1 VNIVKTRKKQIFTL
15 MTAEKF
21 LSFHNT
27 DICTSSEETYFIMLC
42 ADSEWFR
49 FSGPTLIITP
59 PSPPLNLKGGRE
71 GLKRKVITTRLF
83 TTGKRKG
90 SFLKGGG
97 QGACWGQKVRPRG
110 GDFKIRG

>member
-1 VNIVKTRKKQIFTL
+1 

-42 ADSEWFR
+42 ADSSWFR

-59 PSPPLNLKGGRE
+59 PLPPLNLRGGRE

-83 TTGKRKG
+83 TKGKRKDP
-90 SFLKGGG
+90 FLKGGG
-97 QGACWGQKVRPRG
+97 AGGLLGTVAPARG
-110 GDFKIRG
+110 GDLNIPDNH